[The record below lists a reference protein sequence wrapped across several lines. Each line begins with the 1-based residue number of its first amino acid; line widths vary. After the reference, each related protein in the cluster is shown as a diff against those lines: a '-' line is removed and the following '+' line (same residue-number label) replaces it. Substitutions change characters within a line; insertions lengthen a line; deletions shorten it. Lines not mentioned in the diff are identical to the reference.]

1 MTWVP
6 LWGSAEADVAELA
19 GHAQGDGA
27 GLVDAVAADPVVGL
41 GIAAGASV
49 LTPAYCKDLRRST
62 MAKRK
67 EPTSRAAKAEQTA
80 KVSKTSKGGKSVTR
94 SAVTGKSA
102 ALSRSGRFATKRSG
116 TVKVV
121 RNGNGRA
128 LPVPAGV
135 LSEVNAG
142 IGSLFEVRAMGDDVL
157 FHRLTGDESEPAT
170 IGSGT
175 DRVFAPAEVAFVG
188 SSPGVALLDDWDF

>member
-1 MTWVP
+1 
-6 LWGSAEADVAELA
+6 
-19 GHAQGDGA
+19 
-27 GLVDAVAADPVVGL
+27 
-41 GIAAGASV
+41 
-49 LTPAYCKDLRRST
+49 

-67 EPTSRAAKAEQTA
+67 EPTSRAAKTEHTA
-80 KVSKTSKGGKSVTR
+80 KVSETSEGGKSVTR
-94 SAVTGKSA
+94 SAVTGKAA
-102 ALSRSGRFATKRSG
+102 ALVRSGRLTKRSG

-142 IGSLFEVRAMGDDVL
+142 IGSVFEVRAMGDDVL
-157 FHRLTGDESEPAT
+157 FRRLTGDESGPAT
-170 IGSGT
+170 IGSGA

-188 SSPGVALLDDWDF
+188 TSPGVALLDEWDF